1 MYHYF
6 KVGGVG
12 PMQHETWPRP
22 SASELTAIFDG
33 RLLTA
38 VGRILIDS
46 YRTVSDWRE
55 RAEQRRR
62 LMQLPDDR
70 LRDIGVSRLEVV
82 REAQKPFWRP

>member
-1 MYHYF
+1 
-6 KVGGVG
+6 
-12 PMQHETWPRP
+12 MQYETWLRQP
-22 SASELTAIFDG
+22 SASQLSPIFHG
-33 RLLTA
+33 RLPSE

-70 LRDIGVSRLEVV
+70 LRDIGVSRLEAV
-82 REAQKPFWRP
+82 REAQKAFWRP